1 MIKCSKSGKL
11 LYLALL
17 GWGCFW
23 ILSLLNLSTGVRSLA
38 QSAPSNL
45 TPGWAYVDL
54 VLGSAE
60 KGASRS
66 LSGGYNVGFNMPC
79 SSSNCSHIEVV
90 GNALINGF
98 QWISGDAQTVS
109 GGTGCLAGV
118 NGGREPTGRHP
129 YGSQFKVVLRN
140 FNESTDTVDVY
151 SYHRVCSP
159 CGCTPYYIQG
169 PKLATWRVGERV
181 FIGL

>member
-1 MIKCSKSGKL
+1 MPKL
-11 LYLALL
+11 SPSRKFIYFLLL
-17 GWGCFW
+17 GWGGFW
-23 ILSLLNLSTGVRSLA
+23 ILSLLNLITGFRSVA
-38 QSAPSNL
+38 QTAPTNL

-54 VLGSAE
+54 VLGTAE
-60 KGASRS
+60 KAAPRS
-66 LSGGYNVGFNMPC
+66 ISGGYNVGFNVGC
-79 SSSNCSHIEVV
+79 SGANCSHIEVV

-98 QWISGDAQTVS
+98 QWISGDAQSVP

-118 NGGREPTGRHP
+118 NGGKEPTGRHP

-140 FNESTDTVDVY
+140 FNEATDTVDVFA
-151 SYHRVCSP
+151 YHRVCSP

-169 PKLATWRVGERV
+169 VKLARWRVGEQV